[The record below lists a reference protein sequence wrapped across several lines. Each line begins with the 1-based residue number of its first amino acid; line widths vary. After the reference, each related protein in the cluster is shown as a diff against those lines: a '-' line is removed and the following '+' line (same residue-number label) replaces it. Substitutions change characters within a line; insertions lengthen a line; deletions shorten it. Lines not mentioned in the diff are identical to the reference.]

1 MTSSDGA
8 AFHADGAP
16 CSREAFYA
24 IACDPARSVVVQA
37 CAGAGK
43 TWMLVSRMLRALL
56 DGVRPQEI
64 LAITFTRKAAGEM
77 RERLN
82 GWLAEYALA
91 TPSARVQALRDR
103 GLGEGEAERLQPL
116 LADLQARVLAS
127 GRAVDIHT
135 FHAWFSQLM
144 RVAPHDLLDRL
155 GLQPGMD
162 LLEDTTELQPELMRR
177 FHAVVAADA
186 AALGDYTGLLQRH
199 GRNRLMAWLAT
210 ALDKRIEIELADE
223 AGRVEGS
230 VPPATATGRDPVQR
244 LLEDSALRARIDGA
258 ARILGSGGIKLRDA
272 ADRLRQA
279 LDQSDAAQAFDAAW
293 QALFT
298 KQGVPRKLGHHREVD
313 DLVQSL
319 QALQD
324 LRAQHQAHEDH
335 EAMLRLS
342 RLLLAEWRALKRQRA
357 VADMP
362 DLERCALA
370 LLSDP
375 VLSGWVQQRLDAR
388 IRQVLIDEF
397 QDTSPLQW
405 HALSAWLSSYAGA
418 GGGASGQ
425 RPPAVFIV
433 GDPKQSI
440 YRFRRAEPRVFEAA
454 REFVRRGLGGSVLEC
469 DHTRRNAPGVI
480 DALNQVFG
488 AAARAG
494 EFAGYRAHS
503 TEVIEGPSPA
513 LLALPEAVRPV
524 RNKASMP
531 EVPRWRDSLTER
543 RTEPEQLFRR
553 AEAAQVAAAVV
564 ELLAAGQAPGEI
576 MVLSRKRASLALVAE
591 ELRLRQAPCVAA
603 EDLRLA
609 DLPEAGDVIA
619 LLDALASPAHDLAL
633 AQALKSPLFDAADAE
648 LLALSQRARVAGQ
661 PWQRALDRWPDAP
674 PSLARARDLLA
685 GWRALVPVLPPHDLL
700 DHIVHEGDVL
710 ARLVAAARPERRGLA
725 QQAVRALLAQSL
737 ALDGGRYATVY
748 NFVRAL
754 RQRALRVSAPA
765 QAEAVQL
772 LTVHGAKGLEAEVV
786 FVLDADA
793 EPLRAGQAG
802 VMIDWPLH
810 EPAPACVAF
819 VANEGR
825 CPPSLR
831 PLRDAEAVLQA
842 REDLNLLYVAMTRAR
857 SRLVVS
863 RTPARSPSPH
873 AWWPRL
879 VPLASP
885 WAPDQALQSGDGA
898 ALPVVPELPDPPNL
912 LDAAPLA
919 PGWSQS
925 SAKGDA
931 TVDEA
936 AARLGQ
942 AVHRVLEWA
951 ARDGPR
957 RAQLP
962 LLVRAAARAFEVP
975 DDQWATIERAVVQV
989 LNAPH
994 LAPFFE
1000 PVALR
1005 WAGNEVPVA
1014 VGGRSLRIDRL
1025 VQLQADGCW
1034 WVLDYKL
1041 SEAPERLAENLEQ
1054 LREYRAAVQALQ
1066 PGDSVR
1072 AAFIAGGGR
1081 LVELD

>member
-1 MTSSDGA
+1 MSTDTA

-16 CSREAFYA
+16 CTREAFYA

-91 TPSARVQALRDR
+91 TAADRVQALRDR
-103 GLGEGEAERLQPL
+103 GMGAADAERLQPV
-116 LADLQARVLAS
+116 LAGLQARVLAS
-127 GRAVDIHT
+127 GRAVDIQT

-144 RVAPHDLLDRL
+144 RAAPHELLDRL

-162 LLEDTTELQPELMRR
+162 LLEDTSELQPELMRR
-177 FHAVVAADA
+177 FHAAVAADA
-186 AALGDYTGLLQRH
+186 AALADYTALLQGH
-199 GRNRLMAWLAT
+199 GRNRLAAWLAT
-210 ALDKRIEIELADE
+210 SRDKRIEIELADD
-223 AGRVEGS
+223 AGRIDSS
-230 VPPATATGRDPVQR
+230 VPPAMPDGRDPMLR
-244 LLEDSALRARIDGA
+244 MRDDPALRAQLEAA
-258 ARILGSGGIKLRDA
+258 ARRLGPGASKQRDA
-272 ADRLRQA
+272 AEGLRAA
-279 LDQSDAAQAFDAAW
+279 LEQTDTVLAFDSAW

-298 KQGVPRKLGHHREVD
+298 KKGDPRKLGDHLEIQAAVEA
-313 DLVQSL
+313 LQTL
-319 QALQD
+319 QAQRNQQ
-324 LRAQHQAHEDH
+324 RAHDDH
-335 EAMLRLS
+335 LAMLRLS
-342 RLLLAEWRALKRQRA
+342 RLLLREWRALKRLRA

-375 VLSGWVQQRLDAR
+375 VLSGWVQQRLDTR

-425 RPPAVFIV
+425 RPPSVFIV

-440 YRFRRAEPRVFEAA
+440 YRFRRAEPRVFDAA
-454 REFVRRGLGGSVLEC
+454 REFVRTGLEGSVLEC

-480 DALNQVFG
+480 AVLNQVFG
-488 AAARAG
+488 AAEMAG
-494 EFAGYRAHS
+494 EFAGYRPHS
-503 TEVIEGPSPA
+503 TEVTEGPSPA
-513 LLALPEAVRPV
+513 LQALPEAERAA
-524 RNKASMP
+524 RAKAAAP
-531 EVPRWRDSLTER
+531 EAPRWRDSLTER

-564 ELLAAGQAPGEI
+564 ELLARGQAPGEI
-576 MVLSRKRASLALVAE
+576 MVLSRKRAGLALVAE
-591 ELRLRQAPCVAA
+591 ELRLRQAPCMAG
-603 EDLRLA
+603 EELRLA
-609 DLPEAGDVIA
+609 DLPEASDLIA

-633 AQALKSPLFDAADAE
+633 AQALKSPLFDASDAE
-648 LLALSQRARVAGQ
+648 LLALAQRARAIGL
-661 PWQRALDRWPDAP
+661 PWQRALARWSEAP

-685 GWRALVPVLPPHDLL
+685 GWRALLPVLPPHDLL
-700 DHIVHEGDVL
+700 DRIVHEGDVP

-725 QQAVRALLAQSL
+725 LQAVRALLAQSL
-737 ALDGGRYATVY
+737 ALDGGRYATAY

-765 QAEAVQL
+765 QADAVQL

-793 EPLRAGQAG
+793 EPPRAGQAG
-802 VMIDWPLH
+802 LMIDWPLH
-810 EPAPACVAF
+810 ERAPARVAF
-819 VANEGR
+819 VASDSR
-825 CPPSLR
+825 VPPSLQ
-831 PLRDAEAVLQA
+831 PLDAAEAMLQA

-857 SRLVVS
+857 QRLVVS
-863 RTPARSPSPH
+863 RTPARSPSPR

-879 VPLASP
+879 APLASP
-885 WAPDQALQSGDGA
+885 WSPDLARQAVEGST
-898 ALPVVPELPDPPNL
+898 LPKVPELPPAPPGPTASTAPEAPADP
-912 LDAAPLA
+912 
-919 PGWSQS
+919 
-925 SAKGDA
+925 

-936 AARLGQ
+936 AARRGQ

-951 ARDGPR
+951 AQGDLR
-957 RAQLP
+957 RADVSALA
-962 LLVRAAARAFEVP
+962 RSAAQAFEVP
-975 DDQWATIERAVVQV
+975 DDQVAAVAQAAAEV
-989 LNAPH
+989 LGAPQ
-994 LAPFFE
+994 LAPFFDAAA
-1000 PVALR
+1000 VR

-1014 VGGRSLRIDRL
+1014 VAGRSLRIDRL
-1025 VQLQADGCW
+1025 VQLKADGCW

-1041 SEAPERLAENLEQ
+1041 NTAPERLAENREQ
-1054 LREYRAAVQALQ
+1054 LRQYRAAVRALQ
-1066 PGDSVR
+1066 PGETVR